1 MKSLQISRVF
11 DAPRPIV
18 FSWWSS
24 GEKLQQWS
32 GCKEATHCEVQMDFR
47 VGGGFTQKMQIGE
60 KGSFTISATYDEIV
74 VPEKI
79 VYHVDIGVAV
89 TRVQVEFF
97 DEAGKTRV
105 VLTQDGFPDE
115 MSVKIVT
122 GGTNES
128 LEKLESIFAAEA
140 QSVR

>member
-1 MKSLQISRVF
+1 MRSLQITRLF
-11 DAPRPIV
+11 DAPRNVV

-24 GEKLQQWS
+24 GEKLQRWS
-32 GCKEATHCEVQMDFR
+32 GCKEATRCEVQMDFR
-47 VGGGFTQKMQIGE
+47 VGGGFTQKMQIAG
-60 KGSFTISATYDEIV
+60 KDTFTITATYDEIV
-74 VPEKI
+74 APERI
-79 VYHVDIGVAV
+79 TYHVDLGVAV

-97 DEAGKTRV
+97 DEAGKTKV

-122 GGTNES
+122 GGTTES

-140 QSVR
+140 QAIR

>member
-1 MKSLQISRVF
+1 MKSLQITRVF
-11 DAPRPIV
+11 DAPRNAV

-32 GCKEATHCEVQMDFR
+32 GCKEMTQCEVQMDFR
-47 VGGGFTQKMQIGE
+47 VGGGYTQKMQIGD
-60 KGSFTISATYDEIV
+60 KGTFAITATYDEIV

-79 VYHVDIGVAV
+79 VYHVNLGVAV

-97 DEAGKTRV
+97 DEAGKTKV
-105 VLTQDGFPDE
+105 VLAQDGFPDE

-122 GGTNES
+122 GGTSES
-128 LEKLESIFAAEA
+128 LEKLESILAAA
-140 QSVR
+140 HAIP